1 MRTENGAPF
10 ASTGIHR
17 LRVMSVSWIQLGI
30 TPERIE
36 PSHPEQ
42 NGVHERMHRTLKA
55 ETTRPPAA
63 SLRGQQRVFDRFRHE
78 YNEERPRSARRR
90 DARKPL
96 AALAA
101 PVPERI
107 AKPDYPGHFLV
118 RLVSNSGC
126 FRWHARQIFVS
137 QALAQQWIG
146 FEETDD
152 GVWSVYFY
160 DVLIAR
166 LDERTFKLSA

>member
-1 MRTENGAPF
+1 
-10 ASTGIHR
+10 
-17 LRVMSVSWIQLGI
+17 MSVWWIQLGI

-42 NGVHERMHRTLKA
+42 NGAHERMHRTLKA

-63 SLRGQQRVFDRFRHE
+63 SLRGQQRVFDRFRDE
-78 YNEERPRSARRR
+78 YNEERPHEALDDETPASRWRPSRR
-90 DARKPL
+90 PY
-96 AALAA
+96 
-101 PVPERI
+101 PERI
-107 AKPDYPGHFLV
+107 AKPEYPGHFLV
-118 RLVSNSGC
+118 RLVSNAGC

-137 QALAQQWIG
+137 QALAQHWIG

-152 GVWSVYFY
+152 GVWSVHFY

-166 LDERTFKLSA
+166 LEERTFKLSA